1 MTAIARVARISLTT
15 RAADPLAAF
24 YERAL
29 GFRLLGEERR
39 SGARFETLMAVQGAA
54 RGLLLGLGEQ
64 VVELLEFSSPG
75 QPYPHDAAASDLSFQ
90 HFAVVAADMDA
101 TYRRLL
107 TISGWRAISRG
118 GPVRLPEAS
127 GGVTAF
133 KFRDPEGHPVELIAF
148 PAGKTP
154 RIWRVRRGD
163 QPCLGVDHSAIS
175 VADTARSI
183 AFYEKL
189 GFRVSGRS
197 HNHGAEQARL
207 DGLDAPDVEVTA
219 LAAARATPHVELL
232 CYRGRA
238 RNAAAPQRN
247 NDVAAT
253 RLLLERAEPHSAG
266 AGAAG
271 ARSLADP
278 DGHLLLI
285 EAAPD

>member
-1 MTAIARVARISLTT
+1 MTAFPGLARISLTA

-29 GFRLLGEERR
+29 GFRRLGEERR
-39 SGARFETLMAVQGAA
+39 SGAQFETLMGVQGAA

-75 QPYPHDAAASDLSFQ
+75 RPYPRDAAASDLSFQ
-90 HFAVVAADMDA
+90 HFAIVAADMDA
-101 TYRRLL
+101 AYRRLL
-107 TISGWRAISRG
+107 TVSGWRPISRG

-133 KFRDPEGHPVELIAF
+133 KFRDPEGHPLELIAF
-148 PAGKTP
+148 ASGKAP
-154 RIWRVRRGD
+154 RSWRVHRRAG
-163 QPCLGVDHSAIS
+163 PCLGIDHSAIS
-175 VADTARSI
+175 VSDTGRST

-189 GFRVSGRS
+189 GFRVSGSS

-207 DGLDAPDVEVTA
+207 DDLDTPHVEVTA
-219 LAAARATPHVELL
+219 LAAARETPHIELL
-232 CYRGRA
+232 CYRSQA
-238 RNAAAPQRN
+238 RGAMPARRN

-253 RLLLERAEPHSAG
+253 RLVLEPAEPPSAG

-271 ARSLADP
+271 PRSLADP

-285 EAAPD
+285 DAPPD